1 MRMKRSEIYKAI
13 LEDAFKRMHDDKF
26 IDDDAYYDATDYILS
41 GEFGNIECESLHANY
56 KPIVKA
62 IVDWDGSNDEEIN
75 IGDKVYYETA
85 ADEQLDYYREISVDD
100 ESSKYAL
107 ISVANLYDDIHSG
120 KVNSFL
126 RNVEFIWSVINI
138 DSMADAKKEFWDR
151 CNERQ
156 ENSFYIITDEN
167 LSSNEDIWNAYSYGY
182 MLYAN
187 SKEYERD
194 SQLNFNK
201 ENKFSETI
209 PYNKRN
215 KYSQYY
221 ELFDLI
227 SESHYCDDVLR
238 RYLNMY
244 QIIENMCYRRN
255 LAKISRGSK
264 RGFVRHSIAI
274 ASKANKNET
283 DEIVKGIM
291 ELFPDIQNIIV
302 VSDISPYDL
311 FLEREYGIAN
321 GGHGD
326 KKVAKIIYNLRNSI
340 VHNKSTELHF
350 SYGNIDEYKD
360 VIGLIKKLIV
370 KLEPKIIDIIN
381 DPSNNILEYDGKK
394 MDLY

>member
-1 MRMKRSEIYKAI
+1 MKRSEIYKAI
-13 LEDAFKRMHDDKF
+13 LEDAFKRMHDEKL
-26 IDDDAYYDATDYILS
+26 IDDDAYDDVIDYISS
-41 GEFGNIECESLHANY
+41 GEFGNIECESLHAIY

-62 IVDWDGSNDEEIN
+62 IVGWDGSNDKEIN
-75 IGDKVYYETA
+75 VGDKVYYETA
-85 ADEQLDYYREISVDD
+85 AGEQLDYYREISVYS

-107 ISVANLYDDIHSG
+107 ISVANLYDDVQAN

-126 RNVEFIWSVINI
+126 LNVEFIWSAISGDN
-138 DSMADAKKEFWDR
+138 DAMKEFWDR
-151 CNERQ
+151 CSEKQ

-167 LSSNEDIWNAYSYGY
+167 LSSNEEIWNAYSYGY

-194 SQLNFNK
+194 SQLNYHK
-201 ENKFSETI
+201 ENKFAETI
-209 PYNKRN
+209 PFIKENM
-215 KYSQYY
+215 YSQYY

-244 QIIENMCYRRN
+244 QIIENMCYRRH

-274 ASKANKNET
+274 ASRANKNET

-291 ELFPDIQNIIV
+291 ELFPGIKV
-302 VSDISPYDL
+302 VIAASDIRLYDP
-311 FLEREYGIAN
+311 FLEREYGIAI

-350 SYGNIDEYKD
+350 SYGNFEEYKD
-360 VIGLIKKLIV
+360 VIGLIYLLIE

-381 DPSNNILEYDGKK
+381 DPRNNKLEYDGKK

>member
-13 LEDAFKRMHDDKF
+13 LEDAFKRMHDEKL
-26 IDDDAYYDATDYILS
+26 IDDDAYDDAIDCISS

-56 KPIVKA
+56 ETIVKA
-62 IVDWDGSNDEEIN
+62 IVDWDGSNDKEIN
-75 IGDKVYYETA
+75 VGDKVYYETA
-85 ADEQLDYYREISVDD
+85 ADEQLDYYREISVYS

-107 ISVANLYDDIHSG
+107 ISVSNLYDDIKAN

-126 RNVEFIWSVINI
+126 LNVEFIWSAISGNN
-138 DSMADAKKEFWDR
+138 DAKKEFWDR
-151 CNERQ
+151 CNEKQ

-167 LSSNEDIWNAYSYGY
+167 LSSNEEIWNAYSYGY

-194 SQLNFNK
+194 SQLNYHK
-201 ENKFSETI
+201 ENKFAETI
-209 PYNKRN
+209 PYIKEN

-283 DEIVKGIM
+283 DEIIKGIM
-291 ELFPDIQNIIV
+291 ELFPGIKDV
-302 VSDISPYDL
+302 FAVSDISPYDH

-350 SYGNIDEYKD
+350 SYGNFDEYKD
-360 VIGLIKKLIV
+360 IVGLINILIE
-370 KLEPKIIDIIN
+370 KLEPKIIDVIN

>member
-13 LEDAFKRMHDDKF
+13 LEDAFNRMHDEKL
-26 IDDDAYYDATDYILS
+26 IDDDAYNDAIDCISS

-56 KPIVKA
+56 ETIVRA
-62 IVDWDGSNDEEIN
+62 IVDWDGSNDKEIN
-75 IGDKVYYETA
+75 VGDKVYYETA
-85 ADEQLDYYREISVDD
+85 ADEQLDYYREISVYS

-107 ISVANLYDDIHSG
+107 ISVSNLYDDIKAN

-126 RNVEFIWSVINI
+126 LNVEFIWSAISGNN
-138 DSMADAKKEFWDR
+138 DAKKEFWDR
-151 CNERQ
+151 CNEKQ

-167 LSSNEDIWNAYSYGY
+167 LSSNEEIWNAYSYGY

-187 SKEYERD
+187 SKEYERN
-194 SQLNFNK
+194 SQLNYHK
-201 ENKFSETI
+201 ENKFAETI
-209 PYNKRN
+209 PYIKENN
-215 KYSQYY
+215 YSQYY

-291 ELFPDIQNIIV
+291 ELFPGIKDVIA
-302 VSDISPYDL
+302 VSDIRPYDL

-350 SYGNIDEYKD
+350 SYGNFEEYKD
-360 VIGLIKKLIV
+360 VVGLIKLLIE

-381 DPSNNILEYDGKK
+381 DPRKKILEYDGKK

>member
-13 LEDAFKRMHDDKF
+13 LEDAFKRMHDDNF
-26 IDDDAYYDATDYILS
+26 IDDDVYNDATDYISS
-41 GEFGNIECESLHANY
+41 GEFGNIECESLQDNY
-56 KPIVKA
+56 KTIVKA
-62 IVDWDGSNDEEIN
+62 IVDWDGSNDIDIN
-75 IGDKVYYETA
+75 VGDKVYYETA
-85 ADEQLDYYREISVDD
+85 TDEQLYYYREISKSS
-100 ESSKYAL
+100 EGSKYAL
-107 ISVANLYDDIHSG
+107 ISVANLFDDVQAN

-126 RNVEFIWSVINI
+126 RNVEFIWSAISR
-138 DSMADAKKEFWDR
+138 DSDAKKEFWDR
-151 CNERQ
+151 CNVKQ

-167 LSSNEDIWNAYSYGY
+167 LSSNEEIWNAYSYGY

-187 SKEYERD
+187 SEKYERD
-194 SQLNFNK
+194 SQLNYPK
-201 ENKFSETI
+201 ESKFSTTI
-209 PYNKRN
+209 PYNKGN

-255 LAKISRGSK
+255 LVKISRGSK

-291 ELFPDIQNIIV
+291 ELFPGIQNIIV

-360 VIGLIKKLIV
+360 VIGLIKKLIE

-381 DPSNNILEYDGKK
+381 DPSNNILEFDGKK

>member
-1 MRMKRSEIYKAI
+1 MKRSEIYKAI

-26 IDDDAYYDATDYILS
+26 IDDDAYDDATDYISS

-56 KPIVKA
+56 KLIVKA

-156 ENSFYIITDEN
+156 ENSFYIITDED
-167 LSSNEDIWNAYSYGY
+167 LSSNEEIWNAYSYGY

-194 SQLNFNK
+194 SQLNFRK

-209 PYNKRN
+209 LYNKGN

-291 ELFPDIQNIIV
+291 ELFPGIQNIIV

-360 VIGLIKKLIV
+360 VIGLIKKLIE

>member
-1 MRMKRSEIYKAI
+1 MKRSEIYKAI
-13 LEDAFKRMHDDKF
+13 LEDAFKRMHDEKL
-26 IDDDAYYDATDYILS
+26 IDDDAYDDAIDYISS

-62 IVDWDGSNDEEIN
+62 IIGWDGSNDKEIN
-75 IGDKVYYETA
+75 VGDKVYYEIA
-85 ADEQLDYYREISVDD
+85 AGEQLDYYREISVYS

-107 ISVANLYDDIHSG
+107 ISVANLYDDVQAN
-120 KVNSFL
+120 KVNFFL
-126 RNVEFIWSVINI
+126 LNVEFIWSAISGDN
-138 DSMADAKKEFWDR
+138 DAMKEFWDR
-151 CNERQ
+151 CSEKQ

-167 LSSNEDIWNAYSYGY
+167 LSSNEEIWNAYSYGY

-187 SKEYERD
+187 SREYERD
-194 SQLNFNK
+194 SQLNYHK
-201 ENKFSETI
+201 ENKFAGTI
-209 PYNKRN
+209 PYIKENM
-215 KYSQYY
+215 YSQYY

-244 QIIENMCYRRN
+244 QIIENMCYRRH

-274 ASKANKNET
+274 ASRANKNET

-291 ELFPDIQNIIV
+291 ELFPGIKDVIA
-302 VSDISPYDL
+302 VSDIRPYDP

-350 SYGNIDEYKD
+350 SYGNFEEYKD
-360 VIGLIKKLIV
+360 VIELICLLIE
-370 KLEPKIIDIIN
+370 KLEPKIINIIN
-381 DPSNNILEYDGKK
+381 DPNNTILEYDGKK

>member
-1 MRMKRSEIYKAI
+1 MKRSEIYKAI
-13 LEDAFKRMHDDKF
+13 LEDAFKRMHDEKL
-26 IDDDAYYDATDYILS
+26 IDDDAYDDAIDYISS

-62 IVDWDGSNDEEIN
+62 IIGWDGSNDKEIN
-75 IGDKVYYETA
+75 VGDKVYYEIA
-85 ADEQLDYYREISVDD
+85 AGEQLDYYREISVYS

-107 ISVANLYDDIHSG
+107 ISVANLYDDVQAN

-126 RNVEFIWSVINI
+126 LNVEFIWSAISGDN
-138 DSMADAKKEFWDR
+138 DAMKEFWDR
-151 CNERQ
+151 CSEKQ

-167 LSSNEDIWNAYSYGY
+167 LSSNEEIWNAYSYGY

-187 SKEYERD
+187 SREYERD
-194 SQLNFNK
+194 SQLNYHK
-201 ENKFSETI
+201 ENKFAGTI
-209 PYNKRN
+209 PYIKENM
-215 KYSQYY
+215 YSQYY

-238 RYLNMY
+238 RFLNMY
-244 QIIENMCYRRN
+244 QIIENMCYRRH

-274 ASKANKNET
+274 ASRANKNET

-291 ELFPDIQNIIV
+291 ELFPGIKDVIA
-302 VSDISPYDL
+302 VSDIRPYDP

-350 SYGNIDEYKD
+350 SYGNFEEYKD
-360 VIGLIKKLIV
+360 VIELIYLLIE
-370 KLEPKIIDIIN
+370 KLEPKIINIIN
-381 DPSNNILEYDGKK
+381 DPNNTILEYDGKK

>member
-26 IDDDAYYDATDYILS
+26 IDDDAYDDATDYISS
-41 GEFGNIECESLHANY
+41 GEFGNIECESLQDNY
-56 KPIVKA
+56 KTIVKA
-62 IVDWDGSNDEEIN
+62 IVDWDGSNDIEIN
-75 IGDKVYYETA
+75 VGDKAYFETA
-85 ADEQLDYYREISVDD
+85 TDEQLDYYREISVYS

-120 KVNSFL
+120 KVDSFL
-126 RNVEFIWSVINI
+126 RNVEFIWSALSG
-138 DSMADAKKEFWDR
+138 DSEAKKEFWDR

-156 ENSFYIITDEN
+156 ENSFYIITDEL
-167 LSSNEDIWNAYSYGY
+167 LSSKEEIWNAYSYGY

-187 SKEYERD
+187 SEKYERN
-194 SQLNFNK
+194 SLLNFASG
-201 ENKFSETI
+201 NKFAETI
-209 PYNKRN
+209 PYNKEN

-360 VIGLIKKLIV
+360 VIDLIKLLIE

-381 DPSNNILEYDGKK
+381 DSSNNILEYDGKK

>member
-13 LEDAFKRMHDDKF
+13 LEDAFKRMHDEKL
-26 IDDDAYYDATDYILS
+26 IDDDAYDDAIDCISS

-56 KPIVKA
+56 ETIVKA
-62 IVDWDGSNDEEIN
+62 IVDWDGSNDKEIN
-75 IGDKVYYETA
+75 VGDKVYYETA
-85 ADEQLDYYREISVDD
+85 ADEQLDYYREISVYS

-107 ISVANLYDDIHSG
+107 ISVSNLYDDIKAN

-126 RNVEFIWSVINI
+126 LNVEFIWSAISGNN
-138 DSMADAKKEFWDR
+138 DAKKEFWDR
-151 CNERQ
+151 CNEKQ

-167 LSSNEDIWNAYSYGY
+167 LSSNEEIWNAYSYGY

-194 SQLNFNK
+194 SQLNYHK
-201 ENKFSETI
+201 ENKFAETI
-209 PYNKRN
+209 PYIKEN

-274 ASKANKNET
+274 ASRANKNET

-291 ELFPDIQNIIV
+291 ELFSGIKDVIA
-302 VSDISPYDL
+302 VSDIRPYDP

-321 GGHGD
+321 SGHGD

-350 SYGNIDEYKD
+350 SYGNFEEYKD
-360 VIGLIKKLIV
+360 VIGLINLLIE
-370 KLEPKIIDIIN
+370 KLEPKIINIIN
-381 DPSNNILEYDGKK
+381 DPNNTILEYDGKK

>member
-13 LEDAFKRMHDDKF
+13 LEDAFKRMHDEKL
-26 IDDDAYYDATDYILS
+26 IDDDAYDDVIDYISS
-41 GEFGNIECESLHANY
+41 GEFGNIECESLHAIY
-56 KPIVKA
+56 KPIVKD
-62 IVDWDGSNDEEIN
+62 IVGWDGSNDKEIN
-75 IGDKVYYETA
+75 VGDKVYYETA
-85 ADEQLDYYREISVDD
+85 AGEQLDYYREISVYS

-107 ISVANLYDDIHSG
+107 ISVANLYDDVQAN

-126 RNVEFIWSVINI
+126 LNVEFIWSAISGDN
-138 DSMADAKKEFWDR
+138 DAMKEFWDR
-151 CNERQ
+151 CSEKQ

-167 LSSNEDIWNAYSYGY
+167 LSSNEEIWNAYSYGY

-194 SQLNFNK
+194 SQLNYHK
-201 ENKFSETI
+201 ENKFAETI
-209 PYNKRN
+209 PFIKENM
-215 KYSQYY
+215 YSQYY

-244 QIIENMCYRRN
+244 QIIENMCYRRH

-274 ASKANKNET
+274 ASRANKNET

-291 ELFPDIQNIIV
+291 ELFPGIKV
-302 VSDISPYDL
+302 VIAASDIRLYDP
-311 FLEREYGIAN
+311 FLEREYGIAI

-350 SYGNIDEYKD
+350 SYGNFEEYKD
-360 VIGLIKKLIV
+360 VIGLIYLLIE

-381 DPSNNILEYDGKK
+381 DPRNNKLEYDGKK

>member
-13 LEDAFKRMHDDKF
+13 LEDAFKRMHDDNF
-26 IDDDAYYDATDYILS
+26 IDDDTYDDATDCISS
-41 GEFGNIECESLHANY
+41 GEFGNIECESLHTNY

-62 IVDWDGSNDEEIN
+62 IVDWDGSNDKEIN
-75 IGDKVYYETA
+75 VGDKIYYETA
-85 ADEQLDYYREISVDD
+85 ADEQLDYYREISIYYD
-100 ESSKYAL
+100 SSKYIL
-107 ISVANLYDDIHSG
+107 ISVANLYDDIQAN

-126 RNVEFIWSVINI
+126 MNVEFIWSAISGDNEA
-138 DSMADAKKEFWDR
+138 MKEFWDR
-151 CNERQ
+151 CKVKQ
-156 ENSFYIITDEN
+156 KNSFYIITDED
-167 LSSNEDIWNAYSYGY
+167 LSSNEEIWNAYSYGY

-194 SQLNFNK
+194 SQLNYHK
-201 ENKFSETI
+201 ENKFATTI
-209 PYNKRN
+209 PYHKEN

-244 QIIENMCYRRN
+244 QIIENMCYRRS
-255 LAKISRGSK
+255 LAKMSRGSK

-291 ELFPDIQNIIV
+291 ELFPGIKDAIV
-302 VSDISPYDL
+302 ESDISPYGL

-350 SYGNIDEYKD
+350 SYGNFDEYKD
-360 VIGLIKKLIV
+360 VIGLINLLIE
-370 KLEPKIIDIIN
+370 KLESKIIDIIN

>member
-13 LEDAFKRMHDDKF
+13 LEDAFKRMHDEKL
-26 IDDDAYYDATDYILS
+26 IDDDAYDDAIDYISS

-62 IVDWDGSNDEEIN
+62 IIGWDGSNDKEIN
-75 IGDKVYYETA
+75 VGDKVYYEIA
-85 ADEQLDYYREISVDD
+85 AGEQLDYYREISVYS

-107 ISVANLYDDIHSG
+107 ISVANLYDDVQAN

-126 RNVEFIWSVINI
+126 LNVEFIWSAISGDN
-138 DSMADAKKEFWDR
+138 DAMKEFWDR
-151 CNERQ
+151 CSEKQ

-167 LSSNEDIWNAYSYGY
+167 LSSNEEIWNAYSYGY

-187 SKEYERD
+187 SREYERD
-194 SQLNFNK
+194 SQLNYHK
-201 ENKFSETI
+201 ENKFAGTI
-209 PYNKRN
+209 PYIKENM
-215 KYSQYY
+215 YSQYY

-238 RYLNMY
+238 RFLNMY
-244 QIIENMCYRRN
+244 QIIENMCYRRH

-274 ASKANKNET
+274 ASRANKNET

-291 ELFPDIQNIIV
+291 ELFPGIKDVIA
-302 VSDISPYDL
+302 VSDIRPYDP

-350 SYGNIDEYKD
+350 SYGNFEEYKD
-360 VIGLIKKLIV
+360 VIELIYLLIE
-370 KLEPKIIDIIN
+370 KLEPKIINIIN
-381 DPSNNILEYDGKK
+381 DPNNTILEYDGKK

>member
-1 MRMKRSEIYKAI
+1 MKRSEIYKAI
-13 LEDAFKRMHDDKF
+13 LEDVFKRMHDNGV
-26 IDDDAYYDATDYILS
+26 IDDDDYGDSTDYILA
-41 GEFGNIECESLHANY
+41 GEFSNIECESLQSDY
-56 KPIVKA
+56 KAVVKA
-62 IVDWDGSNDEEIN
+62 IVDWDGSNDIEIIVGN
-75 IGDKVYYETA
+75 EVYYEKA
-85 ADEQLDYYREISVDD
+85 VDEQLDYYREISVYS
-100 ESSKYAL
+100 ESSRFAL
-107 ISVANLYDDIHSG
+107 ISASNLYRDIQTG
-120 KVNSFL
+120 DVNTFL
-126 RNVEFIWSVINI
+126 RNIELVWSVISGNNNEKELFWMICNI
-138 DSMADAKKEFWDR
+138 QDEKA
-151 CNERQ
+151 
-156 ENSFYIITDEN
+156 FYIITDEQ
-167 LSSNEDIWNAYSYGY
+167 LSTYEEKWNAYSYGY
-182 MLYAN
+182 MLHAN

-194 SQLNFNK
+194 SQLNYDK
-201 ENKFSETI
+201 ENKFAITI
-209 PYNKRN
+209 PYNKEN

-255 LAKISRGSK
+255 LAKISHGSK

-291 ELFPDIQNIIV
+291 ELFPGIKDVIV

-311 FLEREYGIAN
+311 FLEMEYGIAN

-340 VHNKSTELHF
+340 VHKKSTELHF

-360 VIGLIKKLIV
+360 VIGLIRKLIE

>member
-13 LEDAFKRMHDDKF
+13 LEDAFKRMHDEKL
-26 IDDDAYYDATDYILS
+26 IDDDAYDDAIDYISS

-62 IVDWDGSNDEEIN
+62 IIGWDGSNDKEIN
-75 IGDKVYYETA
+75 VGDKVYYEIA
-85 ADEQLDYYREISVDD
+85 AGEQLDYYREISVYS

-107 ISVANLYDDIHSG
+107 ISVANLYDDVQAN

-126 RNVEFIWSVINI
+126 LNVEFIWSAISGDN
-138 DSMADAKKEFWDR
+138 DAMKEFWDR
-151 CNERQ
+151 CSEKQ

-167 LSSNEDIWNAYSYGY
+167 LSSNEEIWNAYSYGY

-187 SKEYERD
+187 SREYERD
-194 SQLNFNK
+194 SQLNYHK
-201 ENKFSETI
+201 ENKFAGTI
-209 PYNKRN
+209 PYIKENM
-215 KYSQYY
+215 YSQYY

-244 QIIENMCYRRN
+244 QIIENMCYRRH

-274 ASKANKNET
+274 ASRANKNET

-291 ELFPDIQNIIV
+291 ELFRGRKYQKVELQLYQSLETLTEVP
-302 VSDISPYDL
+302 SISSY
-311 FLEREYGIAN
+311 IN
-321 GGHGD
+321 N
-326 KKVAKIIYNLRNSI
+326 KKRKVCLM
-340 VHNKSTELHF
+340 
-350 SYGNIDEYKD
+350 SY
-360 VIGLIKKLIV
+360 LIKRTEDNAVNAFNRNRLMEAEEAGENGAQISCPQI
-370 KLEPKIIDIIN
+370 EQFGFDYYRISHDYSFRI
-381 DPSNNILEYDGKK
+381 SNSK
-394 MDLY
+394 

>member
-1 MRMKRSEIYKAI
+1 MKRSEIYKAI
-13 LEDAFKRMHDDKF
+13 LEDAFKRMHDEKL
-26 IDDDAYYDATDYILS
+26 IDDDAYDDAIDYISS

-62 IVDWDGSNDEEIN
+62 IIGWDGSNDKEIN
-75 IGDKVYYETA
+75 VGDKVYYEIA
-85 ADEQLDYYREISVDD
+85 AGEQLDYYREISVYS

-107 ISVANLYDDIHSG
+107 ISVANLYDDVQAN

-126 RNVEFIWSVINI
+126 LNVEFIWSAISGDN
-138 DSMADAKKEFWDR
+138 DAMKEFWDR
-151 CNERQ
+151 CSEKQ

-167 LSSNEDIWNAYSYGY
+167 LSSNEEIWNAYSYGY

-187 SKEYERD
+187 SREYERD
-194 SQLNFNK
+194 SQLNYHK
-201 ENKFSETI
+201 ENKFAGTI
-209 PYNKRN
+209 PYIKENM
-215 KYSQYY
+215 YSQYY

-244 QIIENMCYRRN
+244 QIIENMCYHRH

-274 ASKANKNET
+274 ASRANKNET

-291 ELFPDIQNIIV
+291 ELFPGIKDVIA
-302 VSDISPYDL
+302 VSDIRPYDP

-350 SYGNIDEYKD
+350 SYGNFEEYKD
-360 VIGLIKKLIV
+360 VIELIYLLIE
-370 KLEPKIIDIIN
+370 KLEPKIINIIN
-381 DPSNNILEYDGKK
+381 DPNNTILEYDGKK